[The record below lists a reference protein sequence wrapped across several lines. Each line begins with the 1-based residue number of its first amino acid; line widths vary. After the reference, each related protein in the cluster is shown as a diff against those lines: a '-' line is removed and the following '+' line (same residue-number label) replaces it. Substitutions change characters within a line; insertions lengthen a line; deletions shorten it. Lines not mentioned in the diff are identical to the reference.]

1 MGFCIG
7 GHLAYLTACET
18 DVKATA
24 SFYGGGIAAPEGLG
38 GGASTIGRTGNIT
51 GKILCLFGGEDEYIP
66 NDQVEAI
73 QGALADAGVRHDTVV
88 YPGAPHGFHCDQRDS
103 YQAKAAGDA
112 WERTKRLFAE
122 ELGS

>member
-1 MGFCIG
+1 MTERVAREG
-7 GHLAYLTACET
+7 Y
-18 DVKATA
+18 
-24 SFYGGGIAAPEGLG
+24 AAFAPD
-38 GGASTIGRTGNIT
+38 IFHRTGP
-51 GKILCLFGGEDEYIP
+51 GAEFGYDDEYIP

-112 WERTKRLFAE
+112 WDRVQTLFRD
-122 ELGS
+122 ELGG